1 MTQRGTD
8 RGETGRGRSLPA
20 FRGAFALLAAL
31 GILLAPATA
40 PQALAAE
47 DLRLT
52 VASTY
57 TLDLADRTVHV
68 AMDVSATNLKP
79 DQTSGGIIKRYFYN
93 ELRFAIHAEATAVR
107 ATSGG
112 RRLTAT
118 AIDRERDQVLIVRLA
133 RDLNYQQTQRVLITF
148 DLPGGAPRS
157 DSRIRVGEAFS
168 SFYAWALGDAGRSS
182 VTIVIPA
189 GFDEDVIG
197 SPMTRTADGKTI
209 RLTATA
215 IAEPDTWYVTV
226 DAERPASLTSDPIV
240 IPGGGRLTV
249 RAWPEDTE
257 WRTKV
262 HDIVEKGLPLL
273 QENIGLDWPVTGDLG
288 VYEVHTPLLE
298 GYGGVYYTDTDRI
311 EIGED
316 LDDLTIL
323 HEASH
328 AWFNGDLF
336 AGRWIAEG
344 LADEYAA
351 LVLRE
356 LGLGRPVPDEISP
369 TSAAAVRLNVWQH
382 PGRIEDEATD
392 KRESYGYNASWTTI
406 RGLVDEI
413 GIDGMREVIQAAAAK
428 ETAYPGAP
436 PAEIVGGV
444 SDWRRFLDLLEEVG
458 GSTGADALFRRWV
471 TEPHQDATLDERAAA
486 RAAYADLLEMGDG
499 WLAPYSVRS
508 KLSVWDFGRA
518 QAAIDEAERLIATR
532 EAIEGRTAALGI
544 TPTAKLEAAYESA
557 KVDLTDAR
565 ALADEQLATLD
576 TLVVARDALA
586 RERDIIAT
594 IGLVGEEPEVEFAA
608 ATTAFQGDDLA
619 TAAAGAADVR
629 AVIDGAPEAGRTRT
643 VGAGAA
649 AGGAFL
655 LGAGAIFIVRRR
667 RRQAPA
673 ATLVWTVPPAG
684 PTDAGATEPYATLP
698 GDPAASAL
706 APSRTDSVPDH
717 LPERGD
723 EPTWSSRP

>member
-1 MTQRGTD
+1 ME
-8 RGETGRGRSLPA
+8 RGETGRGRSAPA
-20 FRGAFALLAAL
+20 LHAAFALLAAL
-31 GILLAPATA
+31 GLLLAPATA
-40 PQALAAE
+40 PRALAAE
-47 DLRLT
+47 ELSLT

-57 TLDLADRTVHV
+57 TLDPADRTVHV
-68 AMDVSATNLKP
+68 VMDVTAKNNKP
-79 DQTSGGIIKRYFYN
+79 DRVSGGIVTSYFYN
-93 ELRFAIHAEATAVR
+93 QLSFGIHEEATAIR

-118 AIDRERDQVLIVRLA
+118 TDARNRFQALTVRLA
-133 RDLNYQQTQRVLITF
+133 RNLNFGQTQRVRITF
-148 DLPGGAPRS
+148 ELPGGAPRS
-157 DSRIRVGEAFS
+157 DSNIRVGAAFS
-168 SFYAWALGDAGRSS
+168 SFYAWAWGDAGQSS
-182 VTIVIPA
+182 VTIIVPA
-189 GFDEDVIG
+189 GFEEDVIG
-197 SPMTRTADGKTI
+197 SPMTKTSDAETI
-209 RLTATA
+209 RLAAAA
-215 IAEPDTWYVTV
+215 IADPTTWFVTV

-262 HDIVEKGLPLL
+262 HDIIEKGLPLL

-356 LGLGRPVPDEISP
+356 LGLGRPLPDEVSP

-382 PGRIEDEATD
+382 PGRIDDEATD
-392 KRESYGYNASWTTI
+392 NRESYGYNASWTLI

-436 PAEIVGGV
+436 APETVGGV

-458 GSTGADALFRRWV
+458 GATGADALFRHWV
-471 TEPHQDATLDERAAA
+471 TEPHQDAILDERAAA
-486 RAAYADLLEMGDG
+486 RAAYADLLETADG
-499 WLAPYSVRS
+499 WLAPSSVRS
-508 KLSVWDFGRA
+508 KLSVWDFARA
-518 QAAIDEAERLIATR
+518 QSAIDEAERLIATR

-576 TLVVARDALA
+576 ALVVARDALA

-608 ATTAFQGDDLA
+608 ATAAFQGDDLA
-619 TAAAGAADVR
+619 TAASGAADVR
-629 AVIDGAPEAGRTRT
+629 AVIDGAPEAGQTRT

-655 LGAGAIFIVRRR
+655 LGAGAIFIARRR
-667 RRQAPA
+667 RRGQALA
-673 ATLVWTVPPAG
+673 ATVVWTVPPVG
-684 PTDAGATEPYATLP
+684 PTDAGATEPYATLS

-706 APSRTDSVPDH
+706 APSRTDSVPDQ
-717 LPERGD
+717 PPDRGD